1 MCSTESDPWLTAWM
15 PRLRSLSLEEPVLEL
30 GCGKGRDTTTL
41 CAGGLAV
48 VATDISRASLQQCA
62 KGARRASAVQ
72 MDLREPFPFRAMSFR
87 VIVASLSLHYFS
99 WTATRGAVDEIAR
112 CIRPGGLLLAR
123 FNSTND
129 IHHGAGVGDEIERHL
144 FRVGVRQKRFF
155 DRADVV
161 GLLAGWRIERLAEK
175 TIQRYE
181 KPKVVWEVVALGGA

>member
-87 VIVASLSLHYFS
+87 VIVASLSLH
-99 WTATRGAVDEIAR
+99 
-112 CIRPGGLLLAR
+112 
-123 FNSTND
+123 
-129 IHHGAGVGDEIERHL
+129 
-144 FRVGVRQKRFF
+144 
-155 DRADVV
+155 DVV